1 MSRLRLL
8 HITLWGANVPP
19 STVEFGAGLTLVR
32 GPSDT
37 GKSFMVEAIDFML
50 GGKSLKEIPERNGYS
65 TVLLGIEL
73 PTGEK
78 VTLTRSVAGG
88 AFSLYHSDIRTGPL
102 PVSDEDLAAKHNS
115 KNETNL
121 SMFLLKQLD
130 LENALIRKNAQ
141 GGTVSLSFRD
151 LAHFCIIDETKM
163 QSDVPPAITGQ
174 YTTKTKEISTL
185 KLLLEAEDDS
195 SIVAVQGPQVG
206 SRTTGAKIEVI
217 DQLLGDLEAKLTDT
231 PDEGELRDQSARLN
245 RSIDDHTSTV
255 EGLLAERSG
264 LAEQLRVLQE
274 AVQGARTE
282 LAEVG
287 ALQSRFGLLSAQYDS
302 DLERLATIREAG
314 VLLGFF
320 TPGKCQF
327 CGAELAD
334 QHYNHAH
341 GVDGTA
347 FEESVDAETAK
358 TRALRADLALT
369 LEDLARRGEEARSSG
384 HDATVQAE
392 TLGARLRTLDEQ
404 LSPGHAELRE
414 LITIK
419 SDLERSLA
427 LYAQSAELTSLR
439 ASIIDDTQADAAVI
453 SDGINLTA
461 LREFSEEL
469 AKRLEAWGYP
479 DATSVRY
486 DRAAQDIL
494 ADDQYRSAHGKGVRA
509 ILHAAFTVGLAQY
522 CFDRDIPHP
531 GFVVLDSPLVT
542 YRPPGQKS
550 AQLDQSLPTGIV
562 ADFYRDI
569 QTRFDGQVIV
579 MENLDPTEPL
589 GPDAVDVVFT
599 KELGVGRYGFL
610 PPKASALTGLAIE
623 SSED

>member
-8 HITLWGANVPP
+8 HITLWGPSVPL

-73 PTGEK
+73 PTGET
-78 VTLTRSVAGG
+78 VTLARSATGG
-88 AFSLYHSDIRTGPL
+88 AFSLYRSDVRSGPL
-102 PVSDEDLAAKHNS
+102 PVPDEDLAAKHSS

-121 SMFLLKQLD
+121 SIFLLKQLG
-130 LENALIRKNAQ
+130 LESALIRKNAQ
-141 GGTVSLSFRD
+141 GATVSLSFRD
-151 LAHFCIIDETKM
+151 LVRLCIIDETKM
-163 QSDVPPAITGQ
+163 QSDIAPAITGQ
-174 YTTKTKEISTL
+174 YTTKTKEISAF

-195 SIVAVQGPQVG
+195 SIVPAQGG
-206 SRTTGAKIEVI
+206 REGARATGAKIEVI
-217 DQLLGDLEAKLTDT
+217 DQLLSGIEAKLADT
-231 PDEGELRDQSARLN
+231 PDEIQLRDQLARLDGA
-245 RSIDDHTSTV
+245 IADHTSTV
-255 EGLLAERSG
+255 EGLLTERSG
-264 LAEQLRVLQE
+264 LAEQVRQLQE
-274 AVQGARTE
+274 TVQRVRTE
-282 LAEVG
+282 LSEVG
-287 ALQSRFGLLSAQYDS
+287 ALQSRFDLLDKQYES

-341 GVDGTA
+341 GADGTA
-347 FEESVDAETAK
+347 FEESVDAEIAK
-358 TRALRADLALT
+358 TRALRADLAVTVEEL
-369 LEDLARRGEEARSSG
+369 LRRGGEAQTSRLSAAAQ
-384 HDATVQAE
+384 AT
-392 TLGARLRTLDEQ
+392 TLSYRLRELDEQ

-414 LITIK
+414 LIAIK

-427 LYAQSAELTSLR
+427 LYAQAAELTRLK
-439 ASIIDDTQADAAVI
+439 AGIIDIAQVDVAVVTA
-453 SDGINLTA
+453 SLNLTA
-461 LREFSEEL
+461 LREFSAEL
-469 AKRLEAWGYP
+469 ATRLEAWGYP
-479 DATSVRY
+479 DAASVRY
-486 DRAAQDIL
+486 DRAEQDIL

-509 ILHAAFTVGLAQY
+509 VLHAAFTVALAQY
-522 CFDRDIPHP
+522 CFDRDIAHP
-531 GFVVLDSPLVT
+531 GFIVLDSPLVT
-542 YRPPGQKS
+542 YRPPGRNSQ
-550 AQLDQSLPTGIV
+550 AQLDQSLPAGIV

-569 QTRFDGQVIV
+569 QASFDGQVIV

-599 KELGVGRYGFL
+599 KEIGSGRYGFL
-610 PPKASALTGLAIE
+610 PPKGSAE
-623 SSED
+623 STLQTEE